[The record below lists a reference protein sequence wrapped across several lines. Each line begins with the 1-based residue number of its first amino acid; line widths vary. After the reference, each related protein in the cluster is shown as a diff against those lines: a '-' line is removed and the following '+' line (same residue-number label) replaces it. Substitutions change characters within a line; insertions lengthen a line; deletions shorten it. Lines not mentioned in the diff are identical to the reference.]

1 MKRIILFSMIVL
13 FSCTNKKESKGEPVE
28 ILKTSDTVQ
37 VIKEAQSDIVILKEY
52 ANKRFREVTVQKL
65 EGDKFRVKGQGQI
78 FEASFS
84 WIVEDGH
91 YELAEGFD
99 STDAGAPEWGNFD
112 FTLAV
117 PTKDTNSTLTLIL
130 FETSAKDPSPNL
142 CHIVEEIVCQYAI

>member
-28 ILKTSDTVQ
+28 ILKTIDTVQ
-37 VIKEAQSDIVILKEY
+37 VIKEAQSDTVILKEY

-91 YELAEGFD
+91 YELAKGFEM
-99 STDAGAPEWGNFD
+99 TDAGAPEWGNFD
-112 FTLAV
+112 FTLEV
-117 PTKDTNSTLTLIL
+117 PKKDANSTLTLIL
-130 FETSAKDPSPNL
+130 FEISAKDGSR
-142 CHIVEEIVCQYAI
+142 QYELPIPLHE

>member
-1 MKRIILFSMIVL
+1 MKRIILFSMMVL
-13 FSCTNKKESKGEPVE
+13 FSCTKKKEIKGEPVE

-37 VIKEAQSDIVILKEY
+37 VTKAAQSDTAILKEY

-91 YELAEGFD
+91 YELAKGFEM
-99 STDAGAPEWGNFD
+99 TDAGAPEWGNFD
-112 FTLAV
+112 FILEV
-117 PTKDTNSTLTLIL
+117 PKKDANSTLTLIL
-130 FETSAKDPSPNL
+130 FEISAKDGSR
-142 CHIVEEIVCQYAI
+142 QYELPIPLHE

>member
-1 MKRIILFSMIVL
+1 MKRIFLFLMILL
-13 FSCTNKKESKGEPVE
+13 FSCCNKKESTVETVE

-37 VIKEAQSDIVILKEY
+37 VTKEAQSEPVISKEY
-52 ANKRFREVTVQKL
+52 SNERFRAVTVKKL
-65 EGDKFRVKGQGQI
+65 DDGTFRVKGEGQI

-84 WIVEDGH
+84 WVVEDGH

-99 STDAGAPEWGNFD
+99 STEAGAPEWGNFD

-130 FETSAKDPSPNL
+130 FETSAKDGSR
-142 CHIVEEIVCQYAI
+142 QYELVIPLH